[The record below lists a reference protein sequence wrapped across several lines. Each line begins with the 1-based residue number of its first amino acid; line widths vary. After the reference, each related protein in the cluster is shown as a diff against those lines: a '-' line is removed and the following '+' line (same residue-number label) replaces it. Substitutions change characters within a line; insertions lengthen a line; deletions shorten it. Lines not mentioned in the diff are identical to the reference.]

1 VAGATTTAMETLSTV
16 FSPATHHRRRPT
28 SLISRVL
35 GSCFLRYA
43 RSAKLGEGG
52 VGALDSTF
60 LCCRAGQWMH
70 VLLDGC
76 GRGLVA
82 YPGRAIPILVLD
94 LLPFQISLVLE
105 VVQQACRSKSSVG
118 CCCYTN
124 AVQIA
129 RFLCGSTKELLLS
142 FPSCNAGSAW
152 SSSNLKIIMMYE
164 NYSNQYCT
172 LLSCNYLCKTNLLK
186 TDMPP
191 KNIWKVGTK

>member
-1 VAGATTTAMETLSTV
+1 
-16 FSPATHHRRRPT
+16 
-28 SLISRVL
+28 
-35 GSCFLRYA
+35 
-43 RSAKLGEGG
+43 
-52 VGALDSTF
+52 
-60 LCCRAGQWMH
+60 
-70 VLLDGC
+70 LDGC

-152 SSSNLKIIMMYE
+152 SSSNLEIIMMYE

-172 LLSCNYLCKTNLLK
+172 LLSCNYLFKTNLPK

-191 KNIWKVGTK
+191 KNIRKVGIKWNRRVSVKCLGAAQFIPSLPEGVELYIIVGRAFLFSLNVANEHAWW

>member
-16 FSPATHHRRRPT
+16 LSPATHRRCRPA

-43 RSAKLGEGG
+43 RFVKLGGRRG
-52 VGALDSTF
+52 WSAHSTF
-60 LCCRAGQWMH
+60 LCRRAGQWMH

-105 VVQQACRSKSSVG
+105 VVQQACRSKPSVG
-118 CCCYTN
+118 VAAILMQCKSLGFFV
-124 AVQIA
+124 AVQKNCS
-129 RFLCGSTKELLLS
+129 FLSLVVMQAVLGVAVTWRLS
-142 FPSCNAGSAW
+142 
-152 SSSNLKIIMMYE
+152 
-164 NYSNQYCT
+164 
-172 LLSCNYLCKTNLLK
+172 
-186 TDMPP
+186 
-191 KNIWKVGTK
+191 